1 LNYYFSNPIRVNEL
15 FSPVLKILSNELVPS
30 DEILT
35 KLKEII
41 TSFHRNKLNT
51 GISASIDI
59 GKQIEAVYYESIELL
74 LRNAIIHLNDG

>member
-1 LNYYFSNPIRVNEL
+1 MNYYFSNPIRVNEL

-51 GISASIDI
+51 GISPSIDI

>member
-1 LNYYFSNPIRVNEL
+1 MNYYFSNPIRVNEL